1 MARIA
6 RYTANTPVA
15 LMLEA
20 LEQDGALIVE
30 GLLEAE
36 SRSRLNRE
44 IEPRLSGADPAME
57 HLNASVA
64 AFCGTQVRHL
74 SGLAGKSGT
83 FAEQVMCHPIYLAL
97 CDHVLLPNCAEY
109 QLNLAHLMER
119 GPGAMAQALHR
130 DEDVWIHFPRPR
142 PELMLASVVAL
153 VDFTRDNGAT
163 VVVPGS
169 H

>member
-64 AFCGTQVRHL
+64 AFFGTQVRHL

-83 FAEQVMCHPIYLAL
+83 FAEQVMCH
-97 CDHVLLPNCAEY
+97 HVLLPNCAEY